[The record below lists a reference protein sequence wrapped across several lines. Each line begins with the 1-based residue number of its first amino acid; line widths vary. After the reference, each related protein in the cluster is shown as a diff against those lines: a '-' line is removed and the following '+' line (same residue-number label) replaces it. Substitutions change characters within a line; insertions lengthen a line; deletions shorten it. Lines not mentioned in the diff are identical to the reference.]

1 MSSAAVT
8 IFVMIVRGNEM
19 DIKDKIIQI
28 EKLIDEHPY
37 RISGRHDTF
46 DPFNQGWCDAIDRVL
61 QILEDEDDI

>member
-1 MSSAAVT
+1 MI
-8 IFVMIVRGNEM
+8 IFVMIAGENAM

-28 EKLIDEHPY
+28 EELINEHPY

-61 QILEDEDDI
+61 QILEEEDDY

>member
-1 MSSAAVT
+1 
-8 IFVMIVRGNEM
+8 MIVRVNAM

-61 QILEDEDDI
+61 QILEDEYDI